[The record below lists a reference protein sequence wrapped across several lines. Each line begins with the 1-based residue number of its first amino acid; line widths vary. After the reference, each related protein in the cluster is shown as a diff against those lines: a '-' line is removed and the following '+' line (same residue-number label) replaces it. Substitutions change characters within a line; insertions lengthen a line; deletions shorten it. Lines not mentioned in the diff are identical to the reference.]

1 MRRREH
7 RGGDDHLGRC
17 RRAPALS
24 LDPRH
29 AAPPDRRRRL
39 RRRDRQ
45 GPRPVVETNSVS
57 TLMAHA
63 RTGLP
68 GITADTWLLAH
79 PLPPEVR
86 SVALVAPVIEPTIG
100 LVTRAEDHPSPVVAE
115 LMSSFERLELD
126 SSFERITMPS

>member
-1 MRRREH
+1 M
-7 RGGDDHLGRC
+7 
-17 RRAPALS
+17 
-24 LDPRH
+24 
-29 AAPPDRRRRL
+29 
-39 RRRDRQ
+39 
-45 GPRPVVETNSVS
+45 VETNSVS